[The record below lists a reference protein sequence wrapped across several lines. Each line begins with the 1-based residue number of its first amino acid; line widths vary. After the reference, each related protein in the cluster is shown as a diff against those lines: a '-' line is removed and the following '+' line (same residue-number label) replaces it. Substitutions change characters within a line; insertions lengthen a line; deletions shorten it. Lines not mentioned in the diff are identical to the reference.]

1 MNVER
6 TCIFCS
12 LLNKQLSLMG
22 LFLCL
27 SLISLGRYCIEN
39 VFKYVCVCVC
49 VCVCVGGGGFKP
61 SAHHGES
68 E

>member
-49 VCVCVGGGGFKP
+49 VCGGGGGGLKP